1 MVGIIGKSGAGKSTL
16 INLILGL
23 LSPSSGVINFNKKEF
38 NKENIFSYVPQE
50 IFLLDD
56 TLRKNIAFGDYD
68 ENIQDENVQ
77 EAIKSSGLHT
87 FVEKNKKGLDLI
99 VGEEELD
106 YLVGKNKSGIARA
119 LYKKPNILIL
129 DEATSSLDT
138 ITENSII
145 QSIDK
150 LKQRLTIVMVSHR
163 LSTIQNCDKVFLI
176 SNGKIKDSGT
186 LDYLRNK
193 YPEDLPKIQK

>member
-1 MVGIIGKSGAGKSTL
+1 MNDKDVH
-16 INLILGL
+16 
-23 LSPSSGVINFNKKEF
+23 
-38 NKENIFSYVPQE
+38 
-50 IFLLDD
+50 
-56 TLRKNIAFGDYD
+56 
-68 ENIQDENVQ
+68 
-77 EAIKSSGLHT
+77 EAISSAGLNT
-87 FVEKNKKGLDLI
+87 FVGKNNKGLDII
-99 VGEEELD
+99 VGERGIRLSGGEKQR
-106 YLVGKNKSGIARA
+106 VGIARA

-138 ITENSII
+138 VTENSII

-150 LKQRLTIVMVSHR
+150 LKQRLTIIMVSHR

-193 YPEDLPKIQK
+193 YPKDLPKIQK